1 VTSYGEAALV
11 SRPETPRVGE
21 LARRRLA
28 LIAICATAICATAA
42 TAGSSV
48 GSAAQADG
56 VSRGVPWWSR
66 SFEAPEELPEAYP
79 FCCGSYWD
87 TLLVSETS
95 SGTIARDSTR
105 RRNHVFAAHTG
116 PNDGR
121 DFADWS
127 FLTQDHTTSRGHQG
141 MSVWVR
147 MRMYFPRSFR
157 PTGYSAGESNSEWN
171 WLTTF
176 HESKGWAG
184 HCSSADPSTVALG
197 ILNRRPRRR
206 APNPRFRLHL
216 VGGVQTT
223 GKCIPKLRRI
233 DGPRVR
239 LGRWYSVLEHVVFSP
254 SDEGLVE
261 IWINGRRMASVH
273 FPTMYRHPDGSV
285 GDYYF
290 CFGYYRR
297 RASWD
302 ATVLFDDVTEG
313 PTRGSVTRSKR
324 RSTSD

>member
-1 VTSYGEAALV
+1 V
-11 SRPETPRVGE
+11 SRPETPRVGG
-21 LARRRLA
+21 LARRRIA
-28 LIAICATAICATAA
+28 LVAICAAAA

-48 GSAAQADG
+48 GSAAHADR
-56 VSRGVPWWSR
+56 VARVAPWWLR

-87 TLLVSETS
+87 TLLLSETS
-95 SGTIARDSTR
+95 SGALVKDPTR
-105 RRNHVFAAHTG
+105 QRNHVFAAHTG
-116 PNDGR
+116 PNNGR

-147 MRMYFPRSFR
+147 MRMYFPRTFR
-157 PTGYSAGESNSEWN
+157 PTGYTAGESNSEWN

-176 HESKGWAG
+176 HETRGWAD

-197 ILNRRPRRR
+197 ILNRRPRHHS
-206 APNPRFRLHL
+206 PNPRFRLHL
-216 VGGVQTT
+216 VGGAQAAGT
-223 GKCIPKLRRI
+223 CIPKLRRI

-254 SDEGLVE
+254 SESGLVE
-261 IWINGRRMASVH
+261 VWINGRRMASLN
-273 FPTMYRHPDGSV
+273 FPTMYRHPDGSL
-285 GDYYF
+285 GNYYF

-297 RASWD
+297 SASWGT
-302 ATVLFDDVTEG
+302 TVLFDDVAEG
-313 PTRGSVTRSKR
+313 PTRASVAR
-324 RSTSD
+324 RRKST